1 MLWSFL
7 MATAHGAGLMLAPVI
22 LALTDSAA
30 PAALSGELG
39 EHGDFLSLDDAP
51 SWWAV
56 GLLAHTLVMLAV
68 MLAAAGIVYY
78 RVGLGFLRRGWINLD
93 LLWAASLVL
102 AGAATLLY
110 GLLA

>member
-1 MLWSFL
+1 
-7 MATAHGAGLMLAPVI
+7 
-22 LALTDSAA
+22 
-30 PAALSGELG
+30 
-39 EHGDFLSLDDAP
+39 
-51 SWWAV
+51 
-56 GLLAHTLVMLAV
+56 MLAV
-68 MLAAAGIVYY
+68 MLAAASIVYY